1 MSILINDPAKII
13 PTPDPYPV
21 PTLSTAE
28 AASEVIEATARF
40 VWWADHKADCPD
52 DAIPT
57 VEEFCIWLGEAPQ
70 PSNEA
75 AGPISETL
83 LRMLLQVWQHSREPR
98 GTPPL
103 GTAIC
108 AWQNRPP
115 RLKSRRGRMRGS
127 CRSFAFRRTA
137 RNASAECCSK
147 GCSIT
152 AHKTSSHSSR
162 PRPFENLSRSW
173 TLPTRPAS
181 R

>member
-28 AASEVIEATARF
+28 AASEVIGATARF

-103 GTAIC
+103 LIGV
-108 AWQNRPP
+108 
-115 RLKSRRGRMRGS
+115 
-127 CRSFAFRRTA
+127 
-137 RNASAECCSK
+137 EY
-147 GCSIT
+147 
-152 AHKTSSHSSR
+152 
-162 PRPFENLSRSW
+162 
-173 TLPTRPAS
+173 
-181 R
+181 